1 MGTWGGASQP
11 STGSGSAA
19 GKGRRLTAG
28 LACLAHEQEQV
39 LDDRIPVGSIII
51 EDVMMSE
58 IDLESVTIKIA
69 EELARQAYPPDFPD
83 LPPVPTWRYSSP
95 AFPEP
100 ARTESRGKKWLL
112 YWLAP

>member
-28 LACLAHEQEQV
+28 LACLAREQEQV

-58 IDLESVTIKIA
+58 IDLESVTIKIE
-69 EELARQAYPPDFPD
+69 EELARKAYPRSEEHTSELQSLMRISYAYFC
-83 LPPVPTWRYSSP
+83 LN
-95 AFPEP
+95 
-100 ARTESRGKKWLL
+100 KKT
-112 YWLAP
+112 